1 MTYGDSYSLIWD
13 ISSAGRAFALQVR
26 VGGMNLLSHITPDI
40 KRRKEKI
47 I

>member
-1 MTYGDSYSLIWD
+1 MTCGDSYSLIWN

-26 VGGMNLLSHITPDI
+26 VGGTNLLSHTTPDI
-40 KRRKEKI
+40 KRRKEEI